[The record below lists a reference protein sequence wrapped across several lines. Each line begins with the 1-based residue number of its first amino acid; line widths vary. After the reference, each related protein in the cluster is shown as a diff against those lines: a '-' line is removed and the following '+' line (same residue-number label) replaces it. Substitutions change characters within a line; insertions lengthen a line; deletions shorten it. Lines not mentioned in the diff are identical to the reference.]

1 MTADIIPFP
10 TRPSQP
16 DPLEQAIKRLEAW
29 RNRPVCRLELR
40 AWMQKNYPD
49 SCPEDDS

>member
-10 TRPSQP
+10 ARSRRV
-16 DPLEQAIKRLEAW
+16 DPQEQFFERMEAW
-29 RNRPVCRLELR
+29 RNRPVDPKELR

-49 SCPEDDS
+49 SDPEFDL

>member
-10 TRPSQP
+10 TRQARS

-29 RNRPVCRLELR
+29 RNRPISLPELR